1 MSGRFL
7 CGQPLK
13 SNNFEFNENHYIQKL
28 GTVIGTK
35 MATPYANLFMDKL
48 ERKLLSEA
56 RVKPHI
62 WLRYID
68 DIFVVWT
75 EGEKL
80 REFEFHQRD
89 T

>member
-1 MSGRFL
+1 
-7 CGQPLK
+7 
-13 SNNFEFNENHYIQKL
+13 
-28 GTVIGTK
+28 